1 MKRTLALIL
10 LCSACGSAS
19 PTHVTASGGTTAFT
33 GVEAFSVVLHE
44 TALSSAGG
52 LGGLGYPV
60 TEVGVLVASTRGA
73 CARVAAKV
81 IKRNTTDL
89 DIRVSHGSADP
100 IPTGTYSIGPL
111 SIGDPTPTASVTAL
125 FLGSSCQ
132 LAPHPKQAR
141 SGTVTLSQI
150 SAREV
155 SGSIDVTLDDGAK
168 LVGAF
173 GAPHCTTAGTP
184 PALADLPWACV
195 E

>member
-10 LCSACGSAS
+10 VCSACGSAS

-33 GVEAFSVVLHE
+33 GVEAFSVVLRQ
-44 TALSSAGG
+44 TALSSA
-52 LGGLGYPV
+52 GGLGYPV

-100 IPTGTYSIGPL
+100 IPTGTYSIGAL
-111 SIGDPTPTASVTAL
+111 LIGDPTPTASVTAL
-125 FLGSSCQ
+125 FLDGSCQ
-132 LAPHPKQAR
+132 LSPHPKQAR

-150 SAREV
+150 SAGEV

-168 LVGAF
+168 LIGAF
-173 GAPHCTTAGTP
+173 GAPHCTAAETP

-195 E
+195 D